1 MITFRPNAFVRR
13 ISMNLETLQIPALV
27 TTVLALI
34 SLIVLPVTAMALSK
48 IPGADAAGNSD
59 SSGGASCD
67 LPPTLEIEGT
77 EDGTDLSSL
86 PLMDKRTV
94 EKFKTA
100 TFAMG

>member
-1 MITFRPNAFVRR
+1 MT
-13 ISMNLETLQIPALV
+13 LETLQIPALV
-27 TTVLALI
+27 ATVLTLI
-34 SLIVLPVTAMALSK
+34 SLIAIPAVAMALSK
-48 IPGADAAGNSD
+48 IPDTDAAKNSD
-59 SSGGASCD
+59 SPVGATCD